1 MYNNSERAS
10 DDSNDDGNDDVGY
23 HLDYVVN

>member
-10 DDSNDDGNDDVGY
+10 DDSNDGGNDDVGY